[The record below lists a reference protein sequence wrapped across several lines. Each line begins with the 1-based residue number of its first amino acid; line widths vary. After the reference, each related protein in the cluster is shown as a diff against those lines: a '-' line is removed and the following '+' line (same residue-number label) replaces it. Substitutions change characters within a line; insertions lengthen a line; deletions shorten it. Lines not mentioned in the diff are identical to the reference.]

1 MYRCRRF
8 ISVLLSLA
16 LVASAFVFSVS
27 AEQSSIS
34 DFPLIQ
40 LVVQKSGDGV
50 TWGGDN
56 YLDLTSGLQSQLYVN
71 YIRITGIRVNM
82 PHVTDST
89 FYFRF
94 RYGMVTRE
102 TEIIHRTISY
112 TGVAGAKGNTSSNP
126 NVSLSGWGNYSSAQN
141 YEAQINATQWFMS
154 SNTSCIFSGM
164 ITFGDQPANSW
175 VTFTFGTPMTFTL
188 SGNDKRPL
196 DIFVDYFQSY
206 TNQQAF
212 LQDNFDLLH
221 NSLGSLVTA
230 ANNIYSVVSY
240 FGTLDNSNYSYTEIS
255 YDDENME
262 FTATDKTGT
271 YWDALLGSVKSLNAD
286 AQAQAAQ
293 QEKAKDSGAMD
304 ALDDAYDKADDKL
317 SFWSFLDIIDVGDI
331 GEYDDDALE
340 DAGQDSIIDWFS
352 NACKNDIEGQVINP
366 LTRDPDNEIVD
377 FYSDNLDSI
386 FSYFGGGS

>member
-1 MYRCRRF
+1 MYRCRRL
-8 ISVLLSLA
+8 ITVLLSLA
-16 LVASAFVFSVS
+16 LVASAFVISVS

-40 LVVQKSGDGV
+40 LIVQKSGDGV
-50 TWGGDN
+50 NWGGDN

-71 YIRITGIRVNM
+71 YLRITGIRVNM
-82 PHVTDST
+82 PNVTDST

-102 TEIIHRTISY
+102 TEVIHRTISY
-112 TGVAGAKGNTSSNP
+112 TGVAGAKGNTSSNA

-141 YEAQINATQWFMS
+141 YEAQINSTQWFMS
-154 SNTSCIFSGM
+154 SNTSCIFSGI
-164 ITFGDQPANSW
+164 ITFGDQPANGW

-188 SGNDKRPL
+188 SGNDKKPL
-196 DIFVDYFQSY
+196 DILVDYFQSY

-221 NSLGSLVTA
+221 NSLGSLITA

-255 YDDENME
+255 YDAENME
-262 FTATDKTGT
+262 FTTNDKTGT

-286 AQAQAAQ
+286 AEAQAAQ
-293 QEKAKDSGAMD
+293 QEKAKDAGTMD
-304 ALDDAYDKADDKL
+304 ALDNAYEHS
-317 SFWSFLDIIDVGDI
+317 SFWDLLHFTDFADFGD
-331 GEYDDDALE
+331 YDDDALE
-340 DAGQDSIIDWFS
+340 DIGENSWLNWFS
-352 NACKNDIEGQVINP
+352 GTTRNDLDTVAR
-366 LTRDPDNEIVD
+366 TRDFDDNFFS
-377 FYSDNLDSI
+377 FYDLNMGLIEDKLSGML
-386 FSYFGGGS
+386 GGDD